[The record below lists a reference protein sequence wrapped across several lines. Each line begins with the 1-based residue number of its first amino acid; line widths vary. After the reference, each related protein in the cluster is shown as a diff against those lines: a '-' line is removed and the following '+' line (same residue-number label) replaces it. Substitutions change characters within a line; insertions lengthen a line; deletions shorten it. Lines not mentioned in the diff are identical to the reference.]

1 MMNYKRNNDE
11 LQLLIESGFMDEPDN
26 LKLIIE
32 KMNHNQ
38 GHALTEQPAN

>member
-26 LKLIIE
+26 LKIII
-32 KMNHNQ
+32 
-38 GHALTEQPAN
+38 